1 MKKIFA
7 AILCLVLICNFIS
20 CNTSPPVEMTSSTSD
35 PIESTPDMQGTTSS
49 VAEQITT
56 TPAPMYQ
63 ECPPTQYTL
72 LTEEQKQFWKPYLL
86 NILPSIEIW
95 DSEKYSIGSFA
106 VGLMDIN
113 FDNVPELFAASA
125 GGSMGNVGIDIY
137 DLYTGEEIDHYNA
150 AHWKDGDN
158 IYLCVVDKNGEMS
171 ILTEGSYRDPEL
183 GWVKFFSLLSYESST
198 GLSFTP
204 LFAESVAQE
213 VGYYK
218 CNGKTVSKEEYDAKF
233 QQFLKEY
240 QTISQTQIQLI
251 KWEQFDAESREEL
264 NEKMADAL
272 IGSTQQFVYTC
283 PESEK

>member
-1 MKKIFA
+1 MKKIFVA
-7 AILCLVLICNFIS
+7 LLCVLLLCNFIS
-20 CNTSPPVEMTSSTSD
+20 CNQSNST
-35 PIESTPDMQGTTSS
+35 ETTSS
-49 VAEQITT
+49 VTGS
-56 TPAPMYQ
+56 TPQ
-63 ECPPTQYTL
+63 ETVQSQPESTNPAIFHSDANCYV
-72 LTEEQKQFWKPYLL
+72 LTEKEQQTWKPYLL
-86 NILPSIEIW
+86 NTLANIDIG

-113 FDNVPELFAASA
+113 FDNVPEVFAANA

-183 GWVKFFSLLSYESST
+183 GWVKFFSLLSYESSI
-198 GLSFTP
+198 GVSFTP

-233 QQFLKEY
+233 QQFLKG
-240 QTISQTQIQLI
+240 II
-251 KWEQFDAESREEL
+251 
-264 NEKMADAL
+264 
-272 IGSTQQFVYTC
+272 
-283 PESEK
+283 